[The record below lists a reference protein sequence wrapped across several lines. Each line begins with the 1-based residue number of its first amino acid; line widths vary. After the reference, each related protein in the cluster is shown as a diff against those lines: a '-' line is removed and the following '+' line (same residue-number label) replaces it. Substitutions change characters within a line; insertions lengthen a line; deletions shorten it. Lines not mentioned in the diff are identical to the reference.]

1 MLRHLRVNNDH
12 DFVPTLSPMSLSVIP
27 RPMKHVGLNMRLY
40 DETYELSHPSTNG
53 FWHVLQNSIFKNPC
67 TALEQHGLPTHEGR
81 MLKHTD
87 KLKGITIEDLY
98 NDRKIVGFD
107 VATITTSTTSTDTT
121 VSSDATDEL

>member
-1 MLRHLRVNNDH
+1 MLRHLRVNNDN
-12 DFVPTLSPMSLSVIP
+12 DIVPTLPPVSFGYP
-27 RPMKHVGLNMRLY
+27 RPMKHVGLNMRLF

-53 FWHVLQNSIFKNPC
+53 FWHVLQNSIFKNPWKIS
-67 TALEQHGLPTHEGR
+67 TQHALSLHEIR

-87 KLKGITIEDLY
+87 KLKGITLEDLY